1 MAASPSGEKS
11 IQETSDY
18 KPSGLLT
25 IHELLHIREVS
36 VDNSGRMSCSRPG
49 LVLRQSVKPRKY
61 CLDALLLEKFLYKFD
76 CMVLSKVKRRR
87 GRTHLIAAA

>member
-25 IHELLHIREVS
+25 IHELLHIRDES
-36 VDNSGRMSCSRPG
+36 VDNTGRTSCSSPG
-49 LVLRQSVKPRKY
+49 LVLRQSVKPLKY
-61 CLDALLLEKFLYKFD
+61 CIDALLLEKFFYQFY
-76 CMVLSKVKRRR
+76 CMMLSKVRHRR
-87 GRTHLIAAA
+87 GRAHLIVAA